1 MKGYLSFVW
10 DSLIH
15 PHEFMDIIPAVQL
28 LLAFVCWYFIIRAF
42 IQIYKDK
49 QHGKK

>member
-1 MKGYLSFVW
+1 MKNYLQFVW
-10 DSLIH
+10 ESLTH
-15 PHEFMDIIPAVQL
+15 PHDLIDLLAPMQL
-28 LLAFVCWYFIIRAF
+28 LLAIVCWYFIIRAF